1 MANNI
6 TAFGDKIVAKK
17 IETKDRTDSGFYLP
31 DSASKDDVKFAEVI
45 AIGKDVK
52 EVKIGDKIFYSNY
65 SSPVKID
72 GNQYVYMKEEE
83 VFFKLG

>member
-1 MANNI
+1 MAKAV

-17 IETKDRTDSGFYLP
+17 IEADAKTTSGFYLP
-31 DSASKDDVKFAEVI
+31 SAAKEDVKFAEVV

-52 EVKIGDKIFYSNY
+52 EVKKGDKIFYSNY

-72 GNQYVYMKEEE
+72 NIEYVYMKEED
-83 VFFKLG
+83 VYFKLV